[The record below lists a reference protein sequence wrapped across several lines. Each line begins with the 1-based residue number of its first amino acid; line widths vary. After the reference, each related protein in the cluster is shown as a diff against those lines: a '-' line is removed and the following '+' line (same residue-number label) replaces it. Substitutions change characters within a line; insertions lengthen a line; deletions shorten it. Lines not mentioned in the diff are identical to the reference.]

1 MYYPY
6 LTSICIVN
14 CIVYIE
20 KKIVLLLTPFMFNG
34 FVLYLESTLSQIGP
48 AVSLAKLKTKE
59 ALSNG

>member
-1 MYYPY
+1 MY
-6 LTSICIVN
+6 CN